1 MQPDS
6 DDDAWRAIVDNYGDR
21 PDLGTDDDA
30 TTAGAESDEADSTG
44 PTMGPT
50 MGPML
55 GPPPA
60 PGPPDWDEEQFVPP
74 PPPPLPVASPDRMVA
89 WTGLFGSP
97 AILLTA
103 LVLGFS
109 LPGWF
114 GYLLVTWFIGGFVY
128 LVALM
133 PRGPRDPGDDGARI

>member
-6 DDDAWRAIVDNYGDR
+6 DDDAWRSIIDNYGDR
-21 PDLGTDDDA
+21 PDLGTDDATPSPDDDA
-30 TTAGAESDEADSTG
+30 EADESIQ
-44 PTMGPT
+44 PEPREQ
-50 MGPML
+50 
-55 GPPPA
+55 PA
-60 PGPPDWDEEQFVPP
+60 PPEWDDEHFVPP
-74 PPPPLPVASPDRMVA
+74 PPPPVPVASPDRMVA

-114 GYLLVTWFIGGFVY
+114 GYLMVTWFIGGFVY